1 MRVIR
6 MNMNLFY
13 AFVIMSFLNRCLNPF
28 IYASQYEEVHVHL
41 LIYASQYEEVQ
52 VIYSSTPPSMKRF
65 IYASQFEEVQVH
77 LLIYASQYEEV
88 HLRFPV

>member
-28 IYASQYEEVHVHL
+28 IYASQYEEV
-41 LIYASQYEEVQ
+41 
-52 VIYSSTPPSMKRF
+52 
-65 IYASQFEEVQVH
+65 QVH

>member
-1 MRVIR
+1 MKIDLSNSASLIIQEEQAESYLPYKVYTLLITMRVIR

-28 IYASQYEEVHVHL
+28 IYASQYEEV
-41 LIYASQYEEVQ
+41 
-52 VIYSSTPPSMKRF
+52 
-65 IYASQFEEVQVH
+65 QVH

-88 HLRFPV
+88 HLRLPV